1 MSDTQCEAQRHDG
14 SRCPRRASRHLDAA
28 VQQRPRNS
36 PAPEPRTI
44 HLCGQHRNSLE
55 SGVMAVTLHDA
66 EGGRATVYQ
75 DREGRVFWDV
85 YGR

>member
-1 MSDTQCEAQRHDG
+1 MTDQQCEAQRHDG

-28 VQQRPRNS
+28 VQERPRNS

-55 SGVMAVTLHDA
+55 TGVRAVTLHDG
-66 EGGRATVYQ
+66 EGRNATVYQ
-75 DREGRVFWDV
+75 DREGHVFWDV